1 MTLPDTFVV
10 GAGRCGTTALYRFL
24 GRHPQIEVG
33 RQKSPN
39 HFATGIPQPAWETPA
54 AVAMARHWI
63 ADRAE
68 YEALFRPD
76 DATRAVIDVSPVYLQ
91 AMAVPERIHAARPD
105 ARIIAV
111 LRDPARRAV
120 SHFLGRRRDGI
131 EPPSASL
138 QETLTA
144 QATGP
149 LPTDVAFG
157 HYVGAGQ
164 YHHFLSPYLELFG
177 RDRVLVLFHDD
188 LVADPDATLD
198 RVFRFLDVDPDI
210 DVRTDDT
217 DRPNRTGEIRSPARR
232 WLWTRSNRL
241 RTAVRPLLPERVR
254 RGVGRGFLGD
264 LRREEV
270 PPDLLALVS
279 DALADDTARLSGT
292 LGCDLTSWR
301 H

>member
-39 HFATGIPQPAWETPA
+39 HFATGIPQPSWETPE
-54 AVAMARHWI
+54 AVAMARHWVS
-63 ADRAE
+63 DRKE
-68 YEALFRPD
+68 YESLFRPD
-76 DATRAVIDVSPVYLQ
+76 EATRAVVDVSPVYLQ
-91 AMAVPERIHAARPD
+91 AIAVPERIHTARPD

-131 EPPSASL
+131 EPPTASL
-138 QETLTA
+138 RDTLAA
-144 QATGP
+144 QAAGP

-157 HYVGAGQ
+157 HYVGVGQ
-164 YHHFLSPYLELFG
+164 YHHFLAPYLELFG

-188 LVADPDATLD
+188 LVTDPHATVE
-198 RVFRFLDVDPDI
+198 RVFRFLDVDTDV

-241 RTAVRPLLPERVR
+241 RTTLRPLLPERVR

-264 LRREEV
+264 LRRDEI
-270 PPDLLALVS
+270 PPDLLSLVS
-279 DALADDTARLSGT
+279 DALAEDTALLAAMLDHDLSA
-292 LGCDLTSWR
+292 WR

>member
-33 RQKSPN
+33 RRKSPN
-39 HFATGIPQPAWETPA
+39 HFATGIPQPPWETPA
-54 AVAMARHWI
+54 AVAMARHW
-63 ADRAE
+63 ASDRAE
-68 YEALFRPD
+68 YESLFEPD
-76 DATRAVIDVSPVYLQ
+76 TATRAVVDVSPVYLQ
-91 AMAVPERIHAARPD
+91 AIAVPERIHAARPD

-111 LRDPARRAV
+111 LRDPTRRAV

-131 EPPSASL
+131 EPTSASL
-138 QETLTA
+138 HDTLLA

-149 LPTDVAFG
+149 LPTEVAFG

-164 YHHFLSPYLELFG
+164 YHRFLTPYLELFG
-177 RDRVLVLFHDD
+177 RDNVLVLFHDD
-188 LVADPDATLD
+188 LVADPGATVA
-198 RVFRFLDVDPDI
+198 RVFRFLDVDPDV

-217 DRPNRTGEIRSPARR
+217 DRPNRTGEIRSPVRR

-241 RTAVRPLLPERVR
+241 RIAVRPLLPEGLR

-264 LRREEV
+264 LQREDVE
-270 PPDLLALVS
+270 PELLTLVS
-279 DALADDTARLSGT
+279 AALAEDTARLADV
-292 LGCDLTSWR
+292 LDCDLTAWR